1 MCISACVFLYRNRAY
16 VCEVKKEEEEKDE
29 GRGSVGD
36 RIVSHNIEKMKAA
49 SSRCLKVHA
58 KLNNHLYF
66 RWIGVTG
73 NV

>member
-1 MCISACVFLYRNRAY
+1 MCFYIETVRVCVY
-16 VCEVKKEEEEKDE
+16 EVKKEEEEKEE

-36 RIVSHNIEKMKAA
+36 RIVSNNIEKMKAA

-73 NV
+73 NVWFYR